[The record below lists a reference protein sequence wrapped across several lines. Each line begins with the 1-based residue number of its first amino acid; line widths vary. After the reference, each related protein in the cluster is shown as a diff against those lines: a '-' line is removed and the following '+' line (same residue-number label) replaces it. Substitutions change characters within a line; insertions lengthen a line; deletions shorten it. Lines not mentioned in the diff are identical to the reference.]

1 LSGEIEFLLL
11 GELSWGGLLHVLAEL
26 RHDIVLVNGV
36 VRKLNVVLDNHVTVE
51 AIIDAGVNI
60 EVSVLWH
67 EVGSHHLLLHWLWL
81 LVRHLFGLL
90 SLFLGLRLIESLR
103 LLSHESIV
111 GSGVVSQL
119 HGQSVVELSLVD
131 GIVVAVRHWLL
142 RKSSPSLS
150 FLFIIESFLELGLLV
165 VEVLGVDVVIA
176 GLNGHAVIE
185 LTLIDGVVVTGW
197 GLLGRR
203 SLNSL
208 SLFFKI
214 ESLLELSLL
223 VIEILGV
230 EVLVSGL
237 KGKTIIEL
245 ILINGLGMRHWD
257 LMGDISP
264 GLSLLFKIE
273 SLLELSLLVIEVLGV
288 EVLVSGLNSKAIIE
302 LCLVN
307 GIVVSRW
314 GLNSRKSLNSLSSLL
329 SVEDL
334 LGLGLLVV
342 EVLGVDIV
350 IAGLEGHTVVKL
362 VLVNR
367 SILLAVNWGILLSH
381 DLLKLSLGS
390 RDSSLP
396 VLGVVTGLDGHTVVK
411 LVLVEGSVRLAVN
424 WGILLAHDII
434 ELSLGSRN
442 SSLPVLRVI
451 LELKVH
457 TIVKLI
463 HVNSLVSMLLLL
475 SLSLLSSSE
484 FLLGKSIGSSV
495 NLVKLVLGSILFSDC
510 LLELSSL
517 VLNHIVP
524 EF

>member
-1 LSGEIEFLLL
+1 MSGEIEFLLL

-36 VRKLNVVLDNHVTVE
+36 VGKLNVVLDNRVTVE

-350 IAGLEGHTVVKL
+350 IAGLEGHTVV
-362 VLVNR
+362 VNR